1 MESFKLKS
9 HWRPKAFLLFFFI
22 SKLTFLFGVLSCP
35 LYAAVWTAPCSF
47 VLCLRRTLSDLTE
60 SWNMAVNSV
69 VKHRRYSS
77 QKAYCWK
84 HKISNTLCLY
94 SLKVHFFLADISI
107 IPDFQSLILDVIW
120 YTIKI
125 TFCSVFL
132 FSLISWHARFN
143 WVQYF
148 VSNMENVMMSCVGSL
163 MDVFLFEFLGL
174 LALLFFW
181 TF

>member
-9 HWRPKAFLLFFFI
+9 HRRPKAFLLFFFI

-107 IPDFQSLILDVIW
+107 IPDFQSLISLCHLIYDKDYILFCFSFFFNFLAC
-120 YTIKI
+120 KI
-125 TFCSVFL
+125 QLGSIFC
-132 FSLISWHARFN
+132 I
-143 WVQYF
+143 
-148 VSNMENVMMSCVGSL
+148 
-163 MDVFLFEFLGL
+163 
-174 LALLFFW
+174 
-181 TF
+181 